1 MESALCPTHLSGG
14 LLCLDA
20 HVSYALSA
28 SLSLLFKSRQAFV
41 VPLLDSS
48 PLTTES
54 VELSPSLEWEFE
66 QLESHCDTELGV
78 DCPI

>member
-1 MESALCPTHLSGG
+1 MRCDQHISGG
-14 LLCLDA
+14 LLCLDDL
-20 HVSYALSA
+20 VSYALSA

-54 VELSPSLEWEFE
+54 LELSPSLGWELE
-66 QLESHCDTELGV
+66 QLESHCDTDLDV
-78 DCPI
+78 DCSIW